1 LSLLI
6 RPTRAFELRSWDPN
20 SARGRVVTCSGE
32 LDLNAAPEL
41 RFLLCQMMQLGTTD
55 LVVDLTAVTFIDSTI
70 IGVLTGRLRRLR
82 GDGGSLVLVCTNDFV
97 LRTIA
102 IAGMDR
108 VFEVYPTLA
117 EGLTRDGSR

>member
-1 LSLLI
+1 MSLLV
-6 RPTRAFELRSWDPN
+6 RQTRDFELRTWDPN

-32 LDLNAAPEL
+32 LDLNAASEL

-55 LVVDLTAVTFIDSTI
+55 LVVDLTAVTFLDSTI
-70 IGVLTGRLRRLR
+70 MGVLTGRLKRLR
-82 GDGGSLVLVCTNDFV
+82 ADGGSLVLVCTNDFV

-108 VFEVYPTLA
+108 VFDVYPTLA
-117 EGLTRDGSR
+117 EALTRDHSR